1 MITGLLIAVYI
12 IGALAVGRWTATRR
26 DVLGD
31 GPDMDE
37 DDTIAI
43 FLATALWPF
52 AAAYYAI
59 TAPPRPAKQQRLER
73 KIKEL
78 EKELEL

>member
-1 MITGLLIAVYI
+1 MITGLLIAVYAI
-12 IGALAVGRWTATRR
+12 AGLAVGRWTAIRR
-26 DVLGD
+26 DITGVGVA
-31 GPDMDE
+31 DE
-37 DDTIAI
+37 DDTIAV
-43 FLATALWPF
+43 FLAMALWPF